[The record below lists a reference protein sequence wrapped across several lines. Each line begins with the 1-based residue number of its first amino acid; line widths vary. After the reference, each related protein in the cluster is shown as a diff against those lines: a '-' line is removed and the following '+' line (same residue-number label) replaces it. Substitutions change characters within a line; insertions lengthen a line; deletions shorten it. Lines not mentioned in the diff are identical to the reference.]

1 VTTHDVRAV
10 VERYVEA
17 SNRDDK
23 QAVLALFAP
32 DAVWHDPVGAPPHV
46 GHDGVAAFFDQART
60 MADRLEMRIRDV
72 IACGSEAAA
81 LLEIEA
87 TIGDGG
93 MILDVVET
101 FELDEDGRI
110 RLMKAYWDMA
120 RARPRP

>member
-1 VTTHDVRAV
+1 MTSPDVRAV
-10 VERYVEA
+10 VEAYVGA
-17 SNRDDK
+17 SNRNDK
-23 QAVLALFAP
+23 PAVLALFAP

-46 GHDGVAAFFDQART
+46 GHEGIGAFFDQARQ
-60 MADRLEMRIRDV
+60 MADRLELRVKDV
-72 IACGSEAAA
+72 IECGNEAAA

-101 FELDEDGRI
+101 FELDDAGRI
-110 RLMKAYWDMA
+110 RLMKAYWDMT

>member
-1 VTTHDVRAV
+1 MTTHDVRAV

>member
-1 VTTHDVRAV
+1 MTSHDVRAV
-10 VERYVEA
+10 VESYVEA
-17 SNRDDK
+17 SNRNDK

-46 GHDGVAAFFDQART
+46 GHDGVGAFFDQART

-101 FELDEDGRI
+101 FELDEEGRI

>member
-1 VTTHDVRAV
+1 MTSHDVRAV
-10 VERYVEA
+10 VESYVEA
-17 SNRDDK
+17 SNRNDK

-46 GHDGVAAFFDQART
+46 GHDGVGAFFDQART

-101 FELDEDGRI
+101 FELDEEGRI

-120 RARPRP
+120 RARPRS

>member
-1 VTTHDVRAV
+1 MTSHDVRAV
-10 VERYVEA
+10 VESYVEA
-17 SNRDDK
+17 SNRNDK

-46 GHDGVAAFFDQART
+46 GHDGVGAFFEQART

-101 FELDEDGRI
+101 FELDEEGRI

-120 RARPRP
+120 RARPRS

>member
-1 VTTHDVRAV
+1 MTSHDVRAV
-10 VERYVEA
+10 VESYVEA

-46 GHDGVAAFFDQART
+46 GHDGVGAFFDQART

-72 IACGSEAAA
+72 IVCGSEAAA

-101 FELDEDGRI
+101 FELDEEGRI

-120 RARPRP
+120 RARPRS

>member
-1 VTTHDVRAV
+1 MTSHDVRAV
-10 VERYVEA
+10 VETYVEA
-17 SNRDDK
+17 SNRNDK

-46 GHDGVAAFFDQART
+46 GHDGVGAFFDQART

-110 RLMKAYWDMA
+110 RLMKAYWDMT
-120 RARPRP
+120 RARPRS